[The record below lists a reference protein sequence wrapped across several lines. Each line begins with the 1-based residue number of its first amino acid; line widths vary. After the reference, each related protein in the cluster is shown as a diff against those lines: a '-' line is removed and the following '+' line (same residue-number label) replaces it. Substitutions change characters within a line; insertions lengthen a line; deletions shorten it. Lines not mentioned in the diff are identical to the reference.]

1 MVARAW
7 RPADG
12 SGMRGARARGQQGRG
27 TGPGQ
32 GEDDA
37 WGSPQQEVA
46 RRRRQSGGQGEAL
59 PAAGEETEQG
69 TCSGKKKRGKG
80 VRGTCW

>member
-1 MVARAW
+1 VVVEHVLRLEVMLWCKQELSTAARAW

-27 TGPGQ
+27 TGSGQ

-37 WGSPQQEVA
+37 WGSP
-46 RRRRQSGGQGEAL
+46 
-59 PAAGEETEQG
+59 
-69 TCSGKKKRGKG
+69 
-80 VRGTCW
+80 